1 MHVLMM
7 TLLIWLV
14 PAVLVRLMLALIS
27 AVFPSEPPCSTFEE
41 SEQQNEHSMLLGT
54 LVENT
59 PTARSQ

>member
-27 AVFPSEPPCSTFEE
+27 AVFPSEPPCSPFEE
-41 SEQQNEHSMLLGT
+41 SAQKEHSTLLGT
-54 LVENT
+54 LGENT
-59 PTARSQ
+59 PRAET